1 MRRICQSLWV
11 LCWLLTTPAL
21 AASQDAQ
28 VIDLQVSM
36 PSAGAFTALDIEV
49 TRLGSKH
56 TVRLQ
61 DDGGV
66 PNDLPHD
73 GIWNGRLT
81 GEYSRTVSVRV
92 FGHQSSGSP
101 QLLYSGVERTE
112 DRRHVMLGWRVG
124 ASSQGYSAVRTPL
137 SYPGN
142 VAEMFVALPLIT
154 GFGGGLFVLLY
165 VGMLVRMR
173 RPGSHEE

>member
-1 MRRICQSLWV
+1 MRGICRTLCLLCSLLCVPSFAMAAGEQV
-11 LCWLLTTPAL
+11 L
-21 AASQDAQ
+21 
-28 VIDLQVSM
+28 DLQISM
-36 PSAGAFTALDIEV
+36 PSAGAFTALDVEL

-66 PNDLPHD
+66 ANDLPHD
-73 GIWNGRLT
+73 GIWNGQLS
-81 GEYSRTVSVRV
+81 GQYARTVSVRV
-92 FGHQSSGSP
+92 FGHHASGSP
-101 QLLYSGVERTE
+101 TLLYSGVERTE

-124 ASSQGYSAVRTPL
+124 SSGQGYTAVRTPL

-154 GFGGGLFVLLY
+154 GFGWGLFVLLY

-173 RPGSHEE
+173 RTAGQEE